1 MHTNN
6 SSKVKIYL
14 SVFLVCFIC
23 LQISFVNG
31 HDPSLMDLDYDF
43 TTQTLEVYIEHSIGP
58 DEGDTHYISKIL
70 IYKNITLAQEHDYT
84 SQSSSFLTFYYIISA
99 SNLEYIKVAAYC
111 SMGGNIN
118 RSLLVIDPDHTFG
131 TTITSATLD
140 SFELLPTSLTLFC
153 ITFLSIIIQTIKRK
167 RR

>member
-6 SSKVKIYL
+6 SSRVKICL

-31 HDPSLMDLDYDF
+31 HDPSLMTLDYDF
-43 TTQTLEVYIEHSIGP
+43 TTQTLEVYIEHLISP
-58 DEGDTHYISKIL
+58 EENETHYINKIL

-84 SQSSSFLTFYYIISA
+84 SQSSSFLTFYYIIGA
-99 SNLEYIKVAAYC
+99 SHLEYIKVAAYC

-118 RSLLVIDPDHTFG
+118 RSLIVIDPDYTFASN
-131 TTITSATLD
+131 ITSATLD
-140 SFELLPTSLTLFC
+140 SFQLLPTSLTLFC
-153 ITFLSIIIQTIKRK
+153 ITFMSFIIQTIKRK
-167 RR
+167 KR